1 MKKMEELRIAF
12 IGVSHWHVPLYLR
25 ALKKQ
30 NLNIVAVSDPDEEK
44 AQKVADELDCICYT
58 NAEIL
63 LEKEQPDFRLSDSV
77 CFQQTIYFR
86 TKNHQG
92 KWQNQNLR
100 QTDRFKGK
108 EKILCT
114 YPCL

>member
-63 LEKEQPDFRLSDSV
+63 LEKEQPDFVFAFAPHNKMPELAKLLIKKNIPFTIEKPLGLSVEDVREVERLA
-77 CFQQTIYFR
+77 
-86 TKNHQG
+86 
-92 KWQNQNLR
+92 
-100 QTDRFKGK
+100 
-108 EKILCT
+108 EE
-114 YPCL
+114 